1 MFPNEQNSLI
11 LSDSLLKQDI
21 FKTFQ
26 LIISQG
32 KQQDYIGDFEIVA
45 KGKAIDSEFDKTGT
59 LKYFDDI
66 SRQIILD
73 AIDAAK
79 DMRDDEQFN
88 FVVTY
93 EEYEYVG

>member
-32 KQQDYIGDFEIVA
+32 KPQKYIGEFEIAA
-45 KGKAIDSEFDKTGT
+45 KGKAIDKEFDTTGT
-59 LKYFDDI
+59 VKYFDDI
-66 SRQIILD
+66 SHQIILD

-79 DMRDDEQFN
+79 NMQDDSQFD
-88 FVVTY
+88 FTLAY
-93 EEYEYVG
+93 EDYEYV